1 MPKERQAF
9 RRNVMTTIYRGV
21 KVTLPS
27 RTEKAPRSGVYRGV
41 KWSRDEETQKEVP
54 SMKRGTYRGVDW
66 VA

>member
-1 MPKERQAF
+1 
-9 RRNVMTTIYRGV
+9 MTTIYRGV

-41 KWSRDEETQKEVP
+41 KWSHDEETQKEVP